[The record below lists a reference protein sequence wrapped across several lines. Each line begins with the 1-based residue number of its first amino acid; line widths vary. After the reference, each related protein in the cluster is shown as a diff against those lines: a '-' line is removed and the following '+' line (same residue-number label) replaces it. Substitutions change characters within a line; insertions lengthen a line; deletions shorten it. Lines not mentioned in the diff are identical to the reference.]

1 MNSLDFAP
9 KVLLVGDLNR
19 LFQLVTEEMGEGFA
33 LGTMV
38 GFLYYNRQEEMT
50 ETDLFLFRYSGKAT
64 AGRDYG
70 ELLASVV
77 EEHSSY
83 RVIELQKTLIAVQF
97 RLTT

>member
-1 MNSLDFAP
+1 MTSLEFVP

-33 LGTMV
+33 LGAMV

-50 ETDLFLFRYSGKAT
+50 ETDLFLLRYSGKAT

-77 EEHSSY
+77 EDYSPY
-83 RVIELQKTLIAVQF
+83 RVIELQKTLTDFVPF
-97 RLTT
+97 S